1 MIKSVIIARQQRR
14 GVLDGDGIEGS
25 VAEAERL
32 ELPPVVAGH
41 GSAAVVAKVES
52 FYLSVAGMF
61 EAWVGRSENYHT
73 RRCYR
78 RDVLSFVEFLGIR
91 WPEQAWQLL
100 KTSVR
105 DVRDWRA
112 FMVEEQDF
120 APKTLNRRIS
130 SLCGFYQFHSS

>member
-1 MIKSVIIARQQRR
+1 METDARDQLVV
-14 GVLDGDGIEGS
+14 G
-25 VAEAERL
+25 EAKRL

-41 GSAAVVAKVES
+41 GSATVVAKVES

-120 APKTLNRRIS
+120 APKTLNHRIS